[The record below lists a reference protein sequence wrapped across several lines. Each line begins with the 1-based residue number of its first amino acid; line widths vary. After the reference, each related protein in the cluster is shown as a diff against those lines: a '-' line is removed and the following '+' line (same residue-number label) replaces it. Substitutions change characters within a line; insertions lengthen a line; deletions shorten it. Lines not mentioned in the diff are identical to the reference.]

1 MFTASLNLEALK
13 KTVKVPDRICA
24 VEGCEKPV
32 APAGDASA
40 QYCSDHPK
48 GKAKRARKAKKAPVR

>member
-13 KTVKVPDRICA
+13 KATQGPDRICA
-24 VEGCEKPV
+24 TEGCEKPV

-40 QYCSDHPK
+40 QYCTDHSRQR
-48 GKAKRARKAKKAPVR
+48 AKRPGRAKKARS

>member
-13 KTVKVPDRICA
+13 KTIQGPDRVCA

-40 QYCSDHPK
+40 QYCADHSK
-48 GKAKRARKAKKAPVR
+48 GKAKRARKAKKAPAR

>member
-13 KTVKVPDRICA
+13 QATQGPDRICA
-24 VEGCEKPV
+24 AEGCEKPV
-32 APAGDASA
+32 APAGQAGA

-48 GKAKRARKAKKAPVR
+48 GQAKQARRA

>member
-13 KTVKVPDRICA
+13 KITQGPDRICA
-24 VEGCEKPV
+24 AEGCEKPV
-32 APAGDASA
+32 APAGQAGA

-48 GKAKRARKAKKAPVR
+48 GQAKQARRAKKASR